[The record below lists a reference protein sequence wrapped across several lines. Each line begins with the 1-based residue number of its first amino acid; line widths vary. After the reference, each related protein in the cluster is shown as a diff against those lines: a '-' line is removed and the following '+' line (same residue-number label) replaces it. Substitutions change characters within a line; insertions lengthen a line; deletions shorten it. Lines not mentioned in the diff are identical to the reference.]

1 MTECQHIS
9 TLTALGMN
17 CLLWGEWEK
26 CGFGLMARIPHAF
39 ATEEIEP
46 NSLGTCKFG
55 LIV

>member
-1 MTECQHIS
+1 
-9 TLTALGMN
+9 MN

-26 CGFGLMARIPHAF
+26 ECGFGLMARIPHAF